1 MISLFLILKFNEK
14 SHRVIEVTVCRTVL
28 CEEHG
33 WGVSLCPQEGS
44 ILR

>member
-1 MISLFLILKFNEK
+1 MISLFLILNLM
-14 SHRVIEVTVCRTVL
+14 RNLTGVIEVTVCRTVL